1 MVEDYL
7 IACLSSSRRRIL
19 STTCSVENQ
28 VGNMNLMSSFPFVPD
43 LFMAFFYEESQMF
56 RFLSQDWVSTWQGW
70 QYLQSD
76 LETCVDDEEAI
87 VKRCMQDF
95 ARITLQNQT
104 VAGKSDAERRSE
116 LEESGIRIGVG
127 LVHNNNECCSD
138 SLLQLLASLDLVDRS
153 FRHDPNARRVACA
166 SADL

>member
-1 MVEDYL
+1 
-7 IACLSSSRRRIL
+7 
-19 STTCSVENQ
+19 
-28 VGNMNLMSSFPFVPD
+28 
-43 LFMAFFYEESQMF
+43 MF